1 MLSLPQLIALCV
13 AAMFAYDPVARLLG
27 FGGQG
32 QPVSSPLQ
40 GTARGGGRHHHHR
53 PNLTEALHALEDVVN
68 GTRVSAGV
76 DGLRC
81 EPDALAVHVFSR
93 QPLVLYVENFLARD
107 ERRHLVEIS
116 EPIYT
121 PSTVTDDA
129 GPRRDKSIRD
139 SEVALIPRTDTVRCI
154 EARARSLQGWRDE
167 TWIERLR
174 VQRYHVGGHYGHH
187 FDWMEPRMGYARV
200 SSIMAW
206 VDDGNG
212 SLVGGGTEFPLLQR
226 PSSDDRWCRFIVGCG
241 ADAEEDKKHPRGAGV
256 IFKPIVGNAVFWE
269 NFNPPPGLGGGAV
282 VRGYEESWHAGLP
295 VERGVKV
302 GLNIW
307 SYGRVD

>member
-1 MLSLPQLIALCV
+1 MISLPQLIALCV
-13 AAMFAYDPVARLLG
+13 AAMFAYDPVARMLG
-27 FGGQG
+27 FGGEQ
-32 QPVSSPLQ
+32 QSSSSASSQYTSP
-40 GTARGGGRHHHHR
+40 RSRYHHR

-68 GTRVSAGV
+68 GTRVGTGV
-76 DGLRC
+76 TGLRC
-81 EPDALAVHVFSR
+81 EPDSLAVHVFSR
-93 QPLVLYVENFLARD
+93 QPLVLYVENFLSGN
-107 ERRHLVEIS
+107 ERRHLLEIS

-206 VDDGNG
+206 VGDGDG
-212 SLVGGGTEFPLLQR
+212 SLVGGGTEFPLLRR
-226 PSSDDRWCRFIVGCG
+226 PSSDDRWCRFVVGCG
-241 ADAEEDKKHPRGAGV
+241 GDADKEDQERQGGV
-256 IFKPIVGNAVFWE
+256 VFKPIVGNAVFWE
-269 NFNPPPGLGGGAV
+269 NFNPHTGPDGI

>member
-1 MLSLPQLIALCV
+1 MLSLPQLVALCV

-27 FGGQG
+27 FGGQ
-32 QPVSSPLQ
+32 QQTMSSSQHGSP
-40 GTARGGGRHHHHR
+40 RSRHHHR

-68 GTRVSAGV
+68 GTRVGV
-76 DGLRC
+76 EGLRC
-81 EPDALAVHVFSR
+81 EPDSLAVHVFSR
-93 QPLVLYVENFLARD
+93 QPLVF
-107 ERRHLVEIS
+107 

-139 SEVALIPRTDTVRCI
+139 SEVALVPRTDTVRCI

-206 VDDGNG
+206 VGDGDG

-226 PSSDDRWCRFIVGCG
+226 PSSDDRWCKFVIGCG
-241 ADAEEDKKHPRGAGV
+241 GSDDAEKDQRRQGGV
-256 IFKPIVGNAVFWE
+256 VFKPIVGNAVFWE
-269 NFNPPPGLGGGAV
+269 NFNPQAGPGGV

-302 GLNIW
+302 GLNVW